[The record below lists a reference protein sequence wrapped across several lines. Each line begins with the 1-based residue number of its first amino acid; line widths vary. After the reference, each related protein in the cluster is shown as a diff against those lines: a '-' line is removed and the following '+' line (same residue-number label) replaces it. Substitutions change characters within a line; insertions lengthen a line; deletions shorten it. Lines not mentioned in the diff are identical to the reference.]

1 MFKKRMIFWD
11 QERQKIRFSNSNNFS
26 NITNYSFIGLA
37 NENEFE
43 ILLQVLFEK
52 FGDELITT
60 SEVLYL
66 YDEFMIFLKNLK
78 KTVKKA

>member
-60 SEVLYL
+60 PEVIYL
-66 YDEFMIFLKNLK
+66 YEEFMDFLKNLK
-78 KTVKKA
+78 RTVKKA

>member
-1 MFKKRMIFWD
+1 MIFWD

>member
-1 MFKKRMIFWD
+1 MIFWD

-60 SEVLYL
+60 PEVIYL
-66 YDEFMIFLKNLK
+66 YEEFMDFLKNLK
-78 KTVKKA
+78 RTVKKA

>member
-1 MFKKRMIFWD
+1 MIFWD

-78 KTVKKA
+78 KNS

>member
-78 KTVKKA
+78 KNS